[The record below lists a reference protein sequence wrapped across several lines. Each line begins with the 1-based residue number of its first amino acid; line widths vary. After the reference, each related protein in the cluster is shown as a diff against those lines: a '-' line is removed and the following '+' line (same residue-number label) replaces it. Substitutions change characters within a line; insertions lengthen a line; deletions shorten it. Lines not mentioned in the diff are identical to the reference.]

1 MDKNTKVDL
10 IISTDS
16 NLAALTKAI
25 TDSKK
30 NVESLE
36 ETLVRE
42 KRNKWWLEHPEV
54 ASLTAMTEWDNVYG
68 SNTLELFFYVISV
81 VDINGSNINWREDSD
96 EYYNFPKYD
105 KEANGKN
112 ITYVNPFI
120 KDKETVDIN

>member
-1 MDKNTKVDL
+1 MDKDTKVDL

-30 NVESLE
+30 NVECLE
-36 ETLVRE
+36 EALVRE
-42 KRNKWWLEHPEV
+42 KRNKWWLEHLEV
-54 ASLTAMTEWDNVYG
+54 ASLTARTEWDNVY
-68 SNTLELFFYVISV
+68 NTLELFFYVMSV
-81 VDINGSNINWREDSD
+81 IDINGSNINWRKDSD

-120 KDKETVDIN
+120 KDKEMVDIN